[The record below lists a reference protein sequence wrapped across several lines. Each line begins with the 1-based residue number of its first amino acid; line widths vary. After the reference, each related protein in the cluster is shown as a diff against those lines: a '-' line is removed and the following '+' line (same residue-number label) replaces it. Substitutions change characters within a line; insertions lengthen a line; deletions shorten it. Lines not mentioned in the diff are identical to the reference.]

1 MSRLRAQLLVV
12 GRITAL
18 EKVGGYLLELS
29 ARMSS
34 RSSEGL
40 VLPMSRYDIADY
52 LGLSVETVSRSLTHL
67 KARRAIQ
74 LIGPRSVRI
83 LDRAALE
90 GDAGPPGG
98 DTSWQRVA

>member
-1 MSRLRAQLLVV
+1 MSRLQSQLLIV
-12 GRITAL
+12 GRVTAL
-18 EKVGGYLLELS
+18 EKVGGYLLEMS

-34 RSSEGL
+34 RSSDGL

-67 KARRAIQ
+67 KERRAIQ

-90 GDAGPPGG
+90 GDAGPPTKTRPG
-98 DTSWQRVA
+98 SA